1 MNYPQ
6 CTSDIDFETTLSIM
20 GSMTGG
26 ITRRFQFVPLFSEQG
41 LSFRFKPTGRSM
53 SEMDEGYFSGYMVMS
68 SK

>member
-26 ITRRFQFVPLFSEQG
+26 ITRRFQFVPLFSKQG
-41 LSFRFKPTGRSM
+41 LSFRFMPTGRSM